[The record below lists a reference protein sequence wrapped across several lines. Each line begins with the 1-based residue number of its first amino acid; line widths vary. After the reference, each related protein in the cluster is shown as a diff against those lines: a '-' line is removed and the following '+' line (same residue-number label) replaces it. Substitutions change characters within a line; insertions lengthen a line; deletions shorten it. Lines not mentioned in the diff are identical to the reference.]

1 MKVVKFFSVALIS
14 SFLTVS
20 GVLASDIS
28 SPKVKEQSAE
38 NSIREEIANA
48 LKNISVKD
56 NTVAYLQFNV
66 DDKGFKVL
74 GVQSLD
80 SDVANKVKSIIADR
94 SFDTSN
100 LSSGTYLIKLSFVY

>member
-1 MKVVKFFSVALIS
+1 MKIVKFFSVALIS

-20 GVLASDIS
+20 AVSAGNIN
-28 SPKVKEQSAE
+28 SPKAKEQSAE

-48 LKNISVKD
+48 LRNISVKD

-80 SDVANKVKSIIADR
+80 SDVATKVKSIITGR